1 MKSTVRVVL
10 SPLAAR
16 DMEFIGD
23 YIAKDSPKRAQ
34 TFVAELRAVSAKIA
48 NEPQAFR
55 HRPELGVDIRSY
67 AHGNDVIFFQTG
79 ARQVRI
85 VRVLHGAMDLPAQ
98 FADEQIGNIGG

>member
-1 MKSTVRVVL
+1 MKSTLRIVL
-10 SPLAAR
+10 SPLAAS
-16 DMEFIGD
+16 DMESIGD

-34 TFVAELRAVSAKIA
+34 TFVAELRAVCAKIA
-48 NEPQAFR
+48 NEPLAFR
-55 HRPELGVDIRSY
+55 HRPELGADIRSY
-67 AHGNDVIFFQTG
+67 AHGNYVIFFQTG

>member
-1 MKSTVRVVL
+1 MKGTVRIVV

-16 DMEFIGD
+16 DMESIGD

-34 TFVAELRAVSAKIA
+34 TFVAELRAVCAKIA
-48 NEPQAFR
+48 NEPLAFR
-55 HRPELGVDIRSY
+55 HRPELGADICSY
-67 AHGNDVIFFQTG
+67 AHGNYVIFFQTG
-79 ARQVRI
+79 ARQIRI

>member
-1 MKSTVRVVL
+1 MKGTVRIVL

-23 YIAKDSPKRAQ
+23 YIAKDSPKRA
-34 TFVAELRAVSAKIA
+34 TFVAELRAVCAKIA

-55 HRPELGVDIRSY
+55 QRPELGADIRSY
-67 AHGNDVIFFQTG
+67 AHGNYVIFFQTG
-79 ARQVRI
+79 VRQIRI

-98 FADEQIGNIGG
+98 FVDERIKNIGG

>member
-1 MKSTVRVVL
+1 
-10 SPLAAR
+10 
-16 DMEFIGD
+16 MESIGD

-34 TFVAELRAVSAKIA
+34 TFVAELRAVCVKIA

-55 HRPELGVDIRSY
+55 HRPELGANIRSY
-67 AHGNDVIFFQTG
+67 AHGNYVIFFQTG

-98 FADEQIGNIGG
+98 FADNQIGSVDG